1 MGKVPA
7 LPLETRLPWSGRPD
21 LTDDLC
27 VPNRDRP
34 PTAPRADR
42 TRLVAGWRD
51 RVRLAATTAD
61 RAMDARCWE
70 EADADPL
77 RVMHRAS
84 VHTGSVP
91 SGSNWWQGS
100 DDRTRAVAFY
110 PRRSSWT
117 PALAPLPGLR
127 DTTLRVASHA
137 QIGDQR

>member
-1 MGKVPA
+1 VGKVPA

-84 VHTGSVP
+84 VRTGSVP
-91 SGSNWWQGS
+91 SGSNWWQGVGRPHS
-100 DDRTRAVAFY
+100 CGGVLSEAVQLDSRFGSPPGSAGHHLESGVTRPDR
-110 PRRSSWT
+110 
-117 PALAPLPGLR
+117 
-127 DTTLRVASHA
+127 
-137 QIGDQR
+137 